1 MIGFFDGERYY
12 NFDRLEDFLNLVLS
26 RKYKNWR
33 IFGHYGGKFDL
44 TYLFDY
50 IRENHPTWDF
60 NFYCAG
66 SCVIAFTVRRGEHRW
81 RFTDSFRLMDAP
93 LKDLT
98 DEFDVEHKKLEFDP
112 ISINYNR
119 HDCIG
124 LYEVLTKFYSA
135 FREFVTSETIASHA
149 MRLYRLLYLKKP
161 IYAIPRNAE
170 DFVRLSYFGGRVEVY
185 RHDETEINKYDV
197 NSLYPY
203 CMLLPVPVG
212 FKGFTLRVPDDDRD
226 VGFYRAEVN
235 YPDRYLPVLPT
246 VIDHKLF
253 FPVGRFEGVF
263 TSMELRRAIA
273 DGAAVKIRSGVLFE
287 AEPILGDFATDL
299 YKMKVKAERDGNDYI
314 RYVMKKVMNSLYGKF
329 GQRRLQRVFLL
340 DPGTPRLDMTD
351 PDSPVI
357 FPLLNGIAYHE
368 RESRSCSILP
378 HISSA
383 ITSHARLVLHK
394 YLENARRI
402 WYTDTDSVFT
412 PNQLETTQEIGAL
425 KSEGVGSFK
434 AFGLKE
440 YRFDGR
446 YYIKGLSIYK
456 TDPLTGKKTEDI
468 ELAKRYLQGEKIDI
482 TRRAGILESIRVGE
496 RTVRRI
502 KTHKQRH
509 PRIEKRA
516 RVGTDTRPWNAAE
529 LLA

>member
-1 MIGFFDGERYY
+1 MIGFYDGERYY

-26 RKYKNWR
+26 RKYRNWR

-50 IRENHPTWDF
+50 IRENHPDWDF

-66 SCVIAFTVRRGEHRW
+66 SCVISFTVRRGELRW

-93 LKDLT
+93 LDNLT
-98 DEFDVEHKKLEFDP
+98 QEFDVAHKKLAFDP
-112 ISINYNR
+112 TSIEYNR

-124 LYEVLTKFYSA
+124 LYEVLTRFFGA
-135 FREFVTSETIASHA
+135 FQEFVTSETIAAHA
-149 MRLYRLLYLKKP
+149 MRIYRLLYLKKP
-161 IYAIPRNAE
+161 IFAIPRNAE
-170 DFVRLSYFGGRVEVY
+170 DFIRQSYFGGRVEVF
-185 RHDETEINKYDV
+185 RHDETKINKYDV

-203 CMLLPVPVG
+203 CMLQPVPVA
-212 FKGFTLRVPDDDRD
+212 FKGFTLRVPDYDEE
-226 VGFYRAEVN
+226 VGFYRAEIK

-263 TSMELRRAIA
+263 TSMELRRAI
-273 DGAAVKIRSGVLFE
+273 DHGAAVSIKSGVVFE
-287 AEPILGDFATDL
+287 AEPILAEFATDL
-299 YKMKVKAERDGNDYI
+299 YKMKVKAEREGNKYI

-329 GQRRLQRVFLL
+329 GQRRLQKVYLL
-340 DPGTPRLDMTD
+340 DPGTPRLDMDD
-351 PDSPVI
+351 PESPII

-378 HISSA
+378 HIASA
-383 ITSHARLVLHK
+383 ITSYARLSIHGHLSK
-394 YLENARRI
+394 ARRV

-412 PNQLETTQEIGAL
+412 PNQMRTADTLGDL
-425 KSEGVGSFK
+425 KNEGSGRFQ

-440 YRFDGR
+440 YKFNDR
-446 YYIKGLSIYK
+446 YYIKGLSVYK
-456 TDPLTGKKTEDI
+456 TDPLTGEKTEDI
-468 ELAKRYLQGEKIDI
+468 TIAERYLKGEKIEI
-482 TRRAGILESIRVGE
+482 TRRAGILESIRAGE
-496 RTVRRI
+496 RAVRRI
-502 KTHKQRH
+502 HTHKQRH

-516 RVGTDTRPWNAAE
+516 RVGLDTRPWNAAE
-529 LLA
+529 IL